1 MNILLTGGL
10 GFIGIHTASVL
21 VAAFESGADHAIN
34 QQIEVRRSGDL
45 SVCYATTDKPK
56 ALSGREAGGTLQSMC
71 DSEWYFHKQYKR
83 TQGRLYC

>member
-34 QQIEVRRSGDL
+34 QQIEVRRSGGL
-45 SVCYATTDKPK
+45 SACYATTNAVK
-56 ALSGREAGGTLQSMC
+56 ALSCWAAGM
-71 DSEWYFHKQYKR
+71 FRR
-83 TQGRLYC
+83 TSSQIL